1 MPSPRAV
8 LNDIT
13 NLGLDPN
20 KKYSSLGKSGN
31 LKPADPSKISL
42 EKKEIKK
49 EVKQLVEE
57 VVQTDEVTEQLT
69 QEEVVEN
76 LPEPVI
82 QPETTVVTAEKKKG
96 KFAKK
101 KSNNN

>member
-31 LKPADPSKISL
+31 LKPADPSNVVL
-42 EKKEIKK
+42 EKKEVKK

-57 VVQTDEVTEQLT
+57 VVQVDEVTEQLV
-69 QEEVVEN
+69 QEEVAEN

-82 QPETTVVTAEKKKG
+82 QTETVVIVTEKKKG

-101 KSNNN
+101 NSNNN